1 MCLILAPP
9 ATSLAGRFPSWPSR
23 WLPKSCEYS
32 VSILRS
38 RAPCADLES
47 SPDQSPRDWS
57 LWKFSSRANSI
68 CRFRR
73 GRILWMCLTKISF
86 SLWAR
91 LMVPHSAATDE
102 YSSDCTKN
110 FLSASLAD
118 LMSIPSLMSAWHRFT
133 TPTYPS
139 ASGTT
144 LFSSAASALVPLSM
158 MSSLVST
165 PMVLAPSG
173 STCLARVRASEL
185 ARSALAGDTANMTQL
200 WCLMYSMIIDLILCS
215 MSSGWF
221 PTGTRVMP
229 GRSTRVMVN
238 TCGLTIFRR
247 MGTFEMDFPLPAPRL
262 VSASISSLIFAKFVK
277 VSPGR

>member
-1 MCLILAPP
+1 MPNPRTASHLVGGKVSVLAVQVV
-9 ATSLAGRFPSWPSR
+9 A
-23 WLPKSCEYS
+23 EE
-32 VSILRS
+32 LRVLS
-38 RAPCADLES
+38 EHLEERAPCADLES

-165 PMVLAPSG
+165 PL
-173 STCLARVRASEL
+173 LLRA
-185 ARSALAGDTANMTQL
+185 
-200 WCLMYSMIIDLILCS
+200 
-215 MSSGWF
+215 
-221 PTGTRVMP
+221 
-229 GRSTRVMVN
+229 
-238 TCGLTIFRR
+238 
-247 MGTFEMDFPLPAPRL
+247 
-262 VSASISSLIFAKFVK
+262 
-277 VSPGR
+277 

>member
-1 MCLILAPP
+1 
-9 ATSLAGRFPSWPSR
+9 
-23 WLPKSCEYS
+23 
-32 VSILRS
+32 
-38 RAPCADLES
+38 
-47 SPDQSPRDWS
+47 
-57 LWKFSSRANSI
+57 
-68 CRFRR
+68 
-73 GRILWMCLTKISF
+73 
-86 SLWAR
+86 
-91 LMVPHSAATDE
+91 
-102 YSSDCTKN
+102 
-110 FLSASLAD
+110 
-118 LMSIPSLMSAWHRFT
+118 
-133 TPTYPS
+133 
-139 ASGTT
+139 
-144 LFSSAASALVPLSM
+144 
-158 MSSLVST
+158 
-165 PMVLAPSG
+165 MVLAPSG

-277 VSPGR
+277 VSPGVRGWRLAIVEASAFRRACGEVGRPRSAYLVDEGTLRTRLPSRCGPILVKFFSCLKGDGESTRLSASARAKRKRKEKTRL